1 MKMEVI
7 DIHDLVRDVN
17 IQYGLDLDVPDM
29 VEILFGD
36 QFINDDCYMRYRVPM
51 ETTFDDSLFD
61 CVYAYLDYAYGDDAK
76 NLLIHCYF

>member
-29 VEILFGD
+29 LEMLFGSE
-36 QFINDDCYMRYRVPM
+36 FVNDDCYMRYRVPLN
-51 ETTFDDSLFD
+51 TTFDDGVLD
-61 CVYAYLDYAYGDDAK
+61 CVNAYLEDAYKADVK